1 MMVRLNELSQNS
13 QPQCRQGGTTTFKLQ
28 VLNEASL
35 HEDVEKI
42 PQCPWI
48 ILVTANYSLNVK
60 NNLRCYSILL

>member
-1 MMVRLNELSQNS
+1 MIQLKELPQNS
-13 QPQCRQGGTTTFKLQ
+13 QAQYRQGGTTTFKLQ

-35 HEDVEKI
+35 REDVEKI

-60 NNLRCYSILL
+60 NNLRCYSI